1 MKRLLTIGL
10 MLAAALALTNCV
22 DQFETPIQES
32 DIIVDETTILQGEG
46 EPFEVFVETAET
58 KLQYQN
64 DRYYWESATDK
75 ISLYSNPS
83 ENKNQVTAHGS
94 FTYDGNGKFV
104 GNLNGALA
112 NYNDWYCVYPSSA
125 GVSNLSSHKITIGSS
140 SNSDG
145 ICTLSQEGNSKS
157 HIAGPDYPMYG
168 IKNNVS
174 KDKAPRFH
182 ISPMYSLVALKFVNQ
197 GDGKADSDPD
207 VVINNVTFTAPE
219 EVFGNFN
226 VNILEDFNDKSTFT
240 TINGESFKA
249 AKVTFKNSDGSAKN
263 LAIPTTQNRVVYFAV
278 KPFDPAGK
286 DIKISVN
293 GSTKTFK
300 LPSNVKFEAGK
311 QITLEI
317 PISHVKG
324 TKVTDALDKGTN
336 GIFGIGAKKYFD
348 FGNFK
353 TPSTKKINGENVS
366 VYTIGSQDNGGTI
379 TIKGTANELIK
390 LLPASFYAASYGNKQ
405 AIMRVSGIKASI
417 WVVLTTIDIDLG
429 YSQLATMAP
438 LNLINFTGLVPLT
451 PSVSD
456 AESTGNIILMDEE
469 PYHKG
474 LTEEAIN
481 NLLARFDTY
490 PNDPYDNLV
499 PTFEGL
505 RNAMSSNWTDAAHT
519 TMDIIFEKAKYSLQN
534 NTNDKIAAVK
544 SLLEIGY
551 QTVCAAL
558 NAVSITVTLSTVDAN
573 TSINLGTSAN
583 PNIITATDGRV
594 VVWGIDMKD

>member
-1 MKRLLTIGL
+1 

-32 DIIVDETTILQGEG
+32 DIIVDETTTLQGEG

-317 PISHVKG
+317 PLTHVKG
-324 TKVTDALDKGTN
+324 SKVTDAFGKKSGGLW
-336 GIFGIGAKKYFD
+336 GIGAKTVFN

-353 TPSTKKINGENVS
+353 NPSTKKINGENVP
-366 VYTIGSQDNGGTI
+366 VYTIGTADAGGTI
-379 TIKGTANELIK
+379 TIEAFPKDLASY
-390 LLPASFYAASYGNKQ
+390 LPASFYAASYGDGQ
-405 AIMRVSGIKASI
+405 AIMRLNKVSVSVFG
-417 WVVLTTIDIDLG
+417 LDIDLT
-429 YSQLATMAP
+429 YSQLSTMAP
-438 LNLINFTGLVPLT
+438 INLINFTGLIPLE
-451 PSVSD
+451 PSPDDV
-456 AESTGNIILMDEE
+456 ASTGNIIMLDEE

-474 LTEEAIN
+474 LSIEAVN

-490 PNDPYDNLV
+490 PNDPYDDKV
-499 PTFEGL
+499 PTLAGL
-505 RNAMSSNWTDAAHT
+505 QKGLNNQWDNESET
-519 TMDIIFEKAKYSLQN
+519 TFDIIFEKAKYSLQN
-534 NTNDKIAAVK
+534 NTNEMIGTVKTLLNQGYKAVCFEL
-544 SLLEIGY
+544 SLVSA
-551 QTVCAAL
+551 TVKVELAT
-558 NAVSITVTLSTVDAN
+558 VSKGTTVELSKNNKV
-573 TSINLGTSAN
+573 
-583 PNIITATDGRV
+583 TATDSRV
-594 VVWGIDMKD
+594 VVWGIDLN

>member
-32 DIIVDETTILQGEG
+32 DIIVDETTTLQGEG

-263 LAIPTTQNRVVYFAV
+263 LVIPTTQNHVVYFAV

-317 PISHVKG
+317 PLTHVKG
-324 TKVTDALDKGTN
+324 SKVTDA
-336 GIFGIGAKKYFD
+336 FEKKSGGLWGLGGKTVFN

-353 TPSTKKINGENVS
+353 NPSTKKINGENVP
-366 VYTIGSQDNGGTI
+366 VYTIGTADAGGTI
-379 TIKGTANELIK
+379 TIEAYPKDLASY
-390 LLPASFYAASYGNKQ
+390 LPASFYAASYGDGQ
-405 AIMRVSGIKASI
+405 AIMRLNKVSVSI
-417 WVVLTTIDIDLG
+417 LGQDIALT
-429 YSQLATMAP
+429 YSQLSTMAP
-438 LNLINFTGLVPLT
+438 INLINFTGLIPLE
-451 PSVSD
+451 PSPDDV
-456 AESTGNIILMDEE
+456 ASTGNIIMLDEE

-474 LTEEAIN
+474 LSIEAVN

-490 PNDPYDNLV
+490 PNDPYDDKV
-499 PTFEGL
+499 PTLAGL
-505 RNAMSSNWTDAAHT
+505 QKGLNNEWDNESET
-519 TMDIIFEKAKYSLQN
+519 TFDIIFEKAKYSLQN
-534 NTNDKIAAVK
+534 NTNEMIGKVKTLLNQGYKAVCFELSIAMVK
-544 SLLEIGY
+544 VKVELA
-551 QTVCAAL
+551 TV
-558 NAVSITVTLSTVDAN
+558 SKGTTVELSKNNKV
-573 TSINLGTSAN
+573 
-583 PNIITATDGRV
+583 TATDSRV
-594 VVWGIDMKD
+594 VVWGIDLN

>member
-32 DIIVDETTILQGEG
+32 DIIVDETTTLQGEG

-64 DRYYWESATDK
+64 DGYYWESATDK

-324 TKVTDALDKGTN
+324 TKVTDALDKGTS
-336 GIFGIGAKKYFD
+336 GFLGIGAKKYFD

-366 VYTIGSQDNGGTI
+366 VYTIGTADAGGKI
-379 TIKGTANELIK
+379 TIEAKPKTLVSY
-390 LLPASFYAASYGNKQ
+390 LPASFYAASYGSGQ
-405 AIMRVSGIKASI
+405 AIMRLNKVAVSILGYDIE
-417 WVVLTTIDIDLG
+417 LT
-429 YSQLATMAP
+429 YSQLSSMAP
-438 LNLINFTGLVPLT
+438 INLINFTGLIPLE
-451 PSVSD
+451 PSADDVV
-456 AESTGNIILMDEE
+456 STGNIIMLDEE

-474 LTEEAIN
+474 LSVEAVN

-490 PNDPYDNLV
+490 PNDPYDDKV
-499 PTFEGL
+499 PTLAGL
-505 RNAMSSNWTDAAHT
+505 QKGLNNNWDNESET
-519 TMDIIFEKAKYSLQN
+519 TFDIIFEKAKYSLQD
-534 NTNDKIAAVK
+534 NTNEMIGKVK
-544 SLLEIGY
+544 TLLDMGY
-551 QTVCAAL
+551 KMVCGALLLVDLKVELATV
-558 NAVSITVTLSTVDAN
+558 SKGTTVELSKNNKV
-573 TSINLGTSAN
+573 
-583 PNIITATDGRV
+583 TATDSRV
-594 VVWGIDMKD
+594 VVWGIDVKD

>member
-32 DIIVDETTILQGEG
+32 DIIVDETTTLQGEG

-263 LAIPTTQNRVVYFAV
+263 LVIPTTQNHVVYFAV

-317 PISHVKG
+317 PLTHVKG
-324 TKVTDALDKGTN
+324 SKVTDA
-336 GIFGIGAKKYFD
+336 FEKKSGGLWGLGGKTVFN

-353 TPSTKKINGENVS
+353 NPSTKKINGENVP
-366 VYTIGSQDNGGTI
+366 VYTIGTADAGGTI
-379 TIKGTANELIK
+379 TIEAFPKDLASY
-390 LLPASFYAASYGNKQ
+390 LPASFYAASYGDGQ
-405 AIMRVSGIKASI
+405 AIMRLNKVSVS
-417 WVVLTTIDIDLG
+417 VLGLDIDLT
-429 YSQLATMAP
+429 YSQLSTMAP
-438 LNLINFTGLVPLT
+438 INLINFTGLIPLE
-451 PSVSD
+451 PSPDDV
-456 AESTGNIILMDEE
+456 ASTGNIIMLDEE

-474 LTEEAIN
+474 LSIEAVN

-490 PNDPYDNLV
+490 PNDPYDDKV
-499 PTFEGL
+499 PTLAGL
-505 RNAMSSNWTDAAHT
+505 QKGLNNNWDNESET
-519 TMDIIFEKAKYSLQN
+519 TFDIIFEKAKYSLQN
-534 NTNDKIAAVK
+534 NTNEMIGTVKTLLNQGYKAVCFEL
-544 SLLEIGY
+544 SLVSA
-551 QTVCAAL
+551 TVKVELAT
-558 NAVSITVTLSTVDAN
+558 VSKGTTVELSKNNKV
-573 TSINLGTSAN
+573 
-583 PNIITATDGRV
+583 TATDSRV
-594 VVWGIDMKD
+594 VVWGIDLN

>member
-32 DIIVDETTILQGEG
+32 DIIVDETTTLQGEG

-317 PISHVKG
+317 PLTHVKG
-324 TKVTDALDKGTN
+324 SKVTDAFEKKS
-336 GIFGIGAKKYFD
+336 GIVFKKPVFD
-348 FGNFK
+348 FGNYK
-353 TPSTKKINGENVS
+353 TPTTKNINGEKVS
-366 VYTIGSQDNGGTI
+366 VYTIGTADAGGTI
-379 TIKGTANELIK
+379 TIEAYPKDLASY
-390 LLPASFYAASYGNKQ
+390 LPASFYAASYGDGQ
-405 AIMRVSGIKASI
+405 AIMRLNKVSVSI
-417 WVVLTTIDIDLG
+417 LGQDIALT
-429 YSQLATMAP
+429 YSQLSTMAP
-438 LNLINFTGLVPLT
+438 INLINFTGLIPLE
-451 PSVSD
+451 PSPDDV
-456 AESTGNIILMDEE
+456 ASTGNIIMLDEE

-474 LTEEAIN
+474 LSIEAVN

-490 PNDPYDNLV
+490 PNDPYDDKV
-499 PTFEGL
+499 PTLAGL
-505 RNAMSSNWTDAAHT
+505 QKGLNNEWDNESET
-519 TMDIIFEKAKYSLQN
+519 TFDIIFEKAKYSLQN
-534 NTNDKIAAVK
+534 NTNEMIGKVKTLLNQGYKAVCFELSIAMVK
-544 SLLEIGY
+544 VKVELA
-551 QTVCAAL
+551 TV
-558 NAVSITVTLSTVDAN
+558 SKGTTVELSKNNKV
-573 TSINLGTSAN
+573 
-583 PNIITATDGRV
+583 TATDSRV
-594 VVWGIDMKD
+594 VVWGIDLN